1 VIDIENFTLK
11 QLKQIKNLFSPDE
24 ESEEKYLGIRIVI
37 LQRGWV
43 AIGKLYQKGLNCRLE
58 KSSII
63 RRWGTSKGLGELANE
78 GKKSETI
85 LDYAGDIEFHKL
97 TEVANLKVNESLW
110 NL

>member
-1 VIDIENFTLK
+1 MIDIENCTLK
-11 QLKQIKNLFSPDE
+11 QLKQIKNLFSSE
-24 ESEEKYLGIRIVI
+24 EQSEEKYLGIRIVI

-63 RRWGTSKGLGELANE
+63 RKWGTSKGLGELANE
-78 GKKSETI
+78 GKKSETV